1 MEKNEMLRRM
11 EQLRTRRGIKDE
23 PVDYIIRV
31 CEAIVAEYCGYKTRA
46 EWEGKI
52 NGKNSR

>member
-1 MEKNEMLRRM
+1 MDKLEMLRQM
-11 EQLRTRRGIKDE
+11 EQLRNRRGVMCE

-31 CEAIVAEYCGYKTRA
+31 CEAIVAEYCGFKDRA

-52 NGKNSR
+52 NVEKE